1 MLFFVCLWMA
11 MPRYRIDSNDRVR
24 LVYLDKNG
32 ENKHPPL
39 TQYLINT
46 LIPEEEIVNFG
57 IRNLMIARPVISM
70 MGVGGTLIA
79 QANQDIANGKIHNFF
94 TPYDNLG
101 MDNPMSGVYVQA
113 FNEAFGTNDRA
124 VYISEPK
131 GDENVRWSKEN
142 GFRYPLVIFCHG
154 YLGNWQLYQG
164 YLEGSEQL
172 HRAEHRYSQ
181 HERYLHKS

>member
-1 MLFFVCLWMA
+1 MA

-94 TPYDNLG
+94 SY
-101 MDNPMSGVYVQA
+101 
-113 FNEAFGTNDRA
+113 
-124 VYISEPK
+124 
-131 GDENVRWSKEN
+131 
-142 GFRYPLVIFCHG
+142 
-154 YLGNWQLYQG
+154 
-164 YLEGSEQL
+164 
-172 HRAEHRYSQ
+172 
-181 HERYLHKS
+181 